1 MKKPPL
7 SVQVGLFTLI
17 RSTLNSS
24 YRMVYPYLAVFAR
37 GLGVDV
43 ETFSLV
49 LTGRSLMGLLSPLL
63 APLADRHGRKV
74 SMLLGLGIYTLGA
87 GAVALFPSMATFVFA
102 LLLTTLGNFVFLP
115 AMQAYLGDHVP
126 YARRGRVM
134 AITELSWSLA
144 FIAGVPLLGWLLS
157 GQGWPAPF
165 TLLAGLGGLS
175 LLLIALFMPNGK
187 PQLQRDANGEAIQ
200 AGGLKQVLAMP
211 AARAALLMSFGL
223 TTANEVINLMFGV
236 WLEDSFNLQ
245 LGALAASTAVL
256 GLAELGGESL
266 TAALVD
272 QMGKHRAITIGLFA
286 NIAASLGL
294 WIFGG
299 SQWGALASL
308 FAFYLS
314 FEFTMVSSLPLISA
328 VAPGAR
334 ATLMAVNLM
343 SFSLGRAA
351 GALLGPQ
358 LYALGFWANV
368 LAAAAFNLMAF
379 FALRAVK
386 EGE

>member
-1 MKKPPL
+1 VKKSSL
-7 SVQVGLFTLI
+7 SVQVGLFTLTRAI
-17 RSTLNSS
+17 INSA

-63 APLADRHGRKV
+63 APLADRRGRKV
-74 SMLLGLGIYTLGA
+74 SLLLGLGIYVLGA
-87 GAVALFPSMATFVFA
+87 GAVALFPTLTTFIIA

-115 AMQAYLGDHVP
+115 AMQAYLGDCVP

-157 GQGWPAPF
+157 GRGWPTPF
-165 TLLAGLGGLS
+165 ALLAGLGALC
-175 LLLIALFMPNGK
+175 LVLIVLFVPNGK
-187 PQLQRDANGEAIQ
+187 PPLQHDANGDAIQ
-200 AGGLKQVLAMP
+200 AGGLKQVLAIP
-211 AARAALLMSFGL
+211 AALAALLVSFAI
-223 TTANEVINLMFGV
+223 TAANEVINLMFGV

-266 TAALVD
+266 TVALVD
-272 QMGKHRAITIGLFA
+272 RLGKRRAVTIGILA
-286 NIAASLGL
+286 NILASLCL
-294 WIFGG
+294 WQFGG
-299 SQWGALASL
+299 SQWGALISL

-314 FEFTMVSSLPLISA
+314 FEFTMVSFLPLISA
-328 VAPGAR
+328 VAPNAR
-334 ATLMAVNLM
+334 ATLMAANIM
-343 SFSLGRAA
+343 AFSLGRAA

-358 LYALGFWANV
+358 LYTLGFGANA
-368 LAAAAFNLMAF
+368 LAAVVINGLAVVS
-379 FALRAVK
+379 LRGVK
-386 EGE
+386 EDE